1 MIGMHDGPE
10 SLPPAS
16 LAALE
21 AAQVV
26 MGPARHLAL
35 LPRFEAQQIVWPVPF
50 ADGLP
55 ILQALRGQRVAV
67 LVSGDPF
74 WFGAGRVI
82 AEALNP
88 GEWRALPVPST
99 FSLMASRLGWALEA
113 TPCLGLHAAPLA
125 QLRPHLV
132 TGARAM
138 VLLRDGAAVG
148 ALADWLCA
156 QGFGASR
163 LHVCEGLGG
172 PKERLRVVQSEGY
185 ALGDVQH
192 PVAVGIEMAGAGQ
205 PFTLA
210 SGRADDLFAH
220 DGQITKRPIRALA
233 LSALAPRAGELL
245 WDIGGGSGSI
255 SVEWC
260 LSHPSCRAICIEPR
274 ADRLATIREN
284 VERFGLPL
292 ELVEGRAPEALTAL
306 SRPDAVFIGGGL
318 SAGLLDALASLTGTR
333 MVAHAVTL
341 ESDALLTDWAA
352 RKGGALMR
360 VEIAQAE
367 PLGRLRGWVSARPIV
382 QWAGVL

>member
-1 MIGMHDGPE
+1 MHDGPE

-16 LAALE
+16 LAALD

-35 LPRFEAQQIVWPVPF
+35 LPTTAAQQITWPVPF
-50 ADGLP
+50 SDGLP
-55 ILQALRGQRVAV
+55 ILLGLRGQRVAV

-82 AEALNP
+82 ADALRP

-99 FSLMASRLGWALEA
+99 FSLMAARLGWPLEA
-113 TPCLGLHAAPLA
+113 TPCLGLHAAPLV
-125 QLRPHLV
+125 QLRTHLV
-132 TGARAM
+132 AGGRIM
-138 VLLRDGAAVG
+138 VLLRNGAAVG
-148 ALADWLCA
+148 ALAEWLCA

-163 LHVCEGLGG
+163 LHVCEALGG
-172 PKERLRVVQSEGY
+172 AKERLRIAQAEGF
-185 ALGDVQH
+185 ALHDVQH
-192 PVAVGIEMAGAGQ
+192 PVAVGVEMAGAG
-205 PFTLA
+205 PSFTLA

-220 DGQITKRPIRALA
+220 DGQITKRPVRALA
-233 LSALAPRAGELL
+233 MSALAPRAGEML

-255 SVEWC
+255 SVEWG

-274 ADRLATIREN
+274 ADRRAAIREN
-284 VERFGLPL
+284 VARFGVSV
-292 ELVEGRAPEALTAL
+292 ELVEGSAPEALTAL
-306 SRPDAVFIGGGL
+306 PRPDAVFIGGGL
-318 SAGLLDALASLTGTR
+318 SAALLDALSPLSGTR

-341 ESDALLTDWAA
+341 ESEALLTNWAA
-352 RKGGALMR
+352 RRCGALMR

-367 PLGRLRGWVSARPIV
+367 PLGRLRGWVPARPIV